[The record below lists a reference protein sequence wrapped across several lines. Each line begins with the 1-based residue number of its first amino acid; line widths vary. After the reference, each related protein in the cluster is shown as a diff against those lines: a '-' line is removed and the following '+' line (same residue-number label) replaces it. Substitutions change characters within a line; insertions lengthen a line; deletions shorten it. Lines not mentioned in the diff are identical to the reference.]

1 MTILCC
7 VSGQKDFEMLFREAL
22 LEQCAIT
29 DKVETELTDEGSEG
43 KCQDD
48 DAPRNHIQCLRD

>member
-1 MTILCC
+1 M
-7 VSGQKDFEMLFREAL
+7 SSQNDFEMPFREGL

-43 KCQDD
+43 KCQDG
-48 DAPRNHIQCLRD
+48 DAPRNHMQCLRD